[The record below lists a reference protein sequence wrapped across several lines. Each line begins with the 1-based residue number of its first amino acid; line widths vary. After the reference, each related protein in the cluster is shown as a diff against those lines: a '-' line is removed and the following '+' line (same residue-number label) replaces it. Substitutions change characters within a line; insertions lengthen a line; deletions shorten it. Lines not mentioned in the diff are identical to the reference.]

1 MLLTNQQKKNAVLND
16 KKGIVVHL
24 KLCFFSMQ
32 V

>member
-1 MLLTNQQKKNAVLND
+1 MLLTNPQKNAVLND

-24 KLCFFSMQ
+24 KLCFPMQ